1 MRIYIHI
8 AGDNSIL
15 YDKYVFYLCIRLL
28 FLSAN
33 NIIMIPRERPW
44 TYTGWKRFY
53 NMQKDK
59 FSLLKGMTQE
69 ENMCNMWLLQSK
81 KDIRDIWNAYCW
93 IKNNV
98 LINPNFIMIRTK
110 IRAPSDTI
118 DELIQMLTS
127 ISRN

>member
-1 MRIYIHI
+1 MP
-8 AGDNSIL
+8 DEK
-15 YDKYVFYLCIRLL
+15 D
-28 FLSAN
+28 
-33 NIIMIPRERPW
+33 
-44 TYTGWKRFY
+44 FY

-81 KDIRDIWNAYCW
+81 MDIRDIWNAYCW

-98 LINPNFIMIRTK
+98 LINPNFIMIRAKIKTK
-110 IRAPSDTI
+110 CKDTI